1 MRVRYPDSLCD
12 SSKDWL
18 DQHVRDMETK
28 RKDLAMQG
36 NAIILALI
44 DDPRLLKSGVPQ
56 LEEDDEE
63 GCIFG

>member
-1 MRVRYPDSLCD
+1 
-12 SSKDWL
+12 
-18 DQHVRDMETK
+18 METK